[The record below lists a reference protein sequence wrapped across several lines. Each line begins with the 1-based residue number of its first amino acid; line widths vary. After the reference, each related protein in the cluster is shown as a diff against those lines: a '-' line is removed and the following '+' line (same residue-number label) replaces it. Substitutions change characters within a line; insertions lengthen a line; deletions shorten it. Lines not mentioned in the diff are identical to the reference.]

1 MLPKERFEQLR
12 TCRVPS
18 GGVFGTSGVGVAVVV
33 VVVVVGG
40 AVVGGAVIGGA
51 VVGVAVVDGIDDV
64 DGPDAM
70 GETTRGIVVAG
81 TVVDVVLVDVVV
93 DSIVVD
99 VAGAGTE
106 SEGLG
111 ESSVTSGVVGG
122 TCPSSAAS
130 LGAEVTETI
139 SPVVELP
146 LTRMN
151 PPRTMRA
158 PAAAPIIHKAARRP
172 RRPVA

>member
-1 MLPKERFEQLR
+1 MN
-12 TCRVPS
+12 TT
-18 GGVFGTSGVGVAVVV
+18 GGFAAFVTLHKKLNDPCGVRLAGGA
-33 VVVVVGG
+33 VVGG
-40 AVVGGAVIGGA
+40 AVVGGAVVGGIED
-51 VVGVAVVDGIDDV
+51 VDDV

-81 TVVDVVLVDVVV
+81 KVVDVVLVDVVV

-106 SEGLG
+106 SEGLR

-146 LTRMN
+146 LTRMK

>member
-1 MLPKERFEQLR
+1 M
-12 TCRVPS
+12 
-18 GGVFGTSGVGVAVVV
+18 VVV
-33 VVVVVGG
+33 VVVVVVVEVVVVGG
-40 AVVGGAVIGGA
+40 AVV
-51 VVGVAVVDGIDDV
+51 VVGATVVVGGTVVVEIDD
-64 DGPDAM
+64 GRDAM
-70 GETTRGIVVAG
+70 GDTAWGIVVSG
-81 TVVDVVLVDVVV
+81 TVVDVVVVDVVV

-106 SEGLG
+106 SEGLR

-139 SPVVELP
+139 SPVVEFP
-146 LTRMN
+146 LTRMK

>member
-1 MLPKERFEQLR
+1 M
-12 TCRVPS
+12 
-18 GGVFGTSGVGVAVVV
+18 FGTSGVGVAVVV
-33 VVVVVGG
+33 VGATVVVV
-40 AVVGGAVIGGA
+40 VEELVVVVEEVGGA
-51 VVGVAVVDGIDDV
+51 VDGIDDV

-106 SEGLG
+106 SEGLR

>member
-12 TCRVPS
+12 TCKVPS

-33 VVVVVGG
+33 VGATVVVV
-40 AVVGGAVIGGA
+40 VEELVVVVDEVGGAM
-51 VVGVAVVDGIDDV
+51 VDGIDDV
-64 DGPDAM
+64 DCPDAM

-81 TVVDVVLVDVVV
+81 TVVDVVLVDVVA

>member
-1 MLPKERFEQLR
+1 MYWGMN
-12 TCRVPS
+12 TT
-18 GGVFGTSGVGVAVVV
+18 GGFAAFVTLHKKLNDPCGVRLAGGA
-33 VVVVVGG
+33 VVGG
-40 AVVGGAVIGGA
+40 AVVGGAVVGGIED
-51 VVGVAVVDGIDDV
+51 VDDV

-81 TVVDVVLVDVVV
+81 KVVDVVLVDVVV

-106 SEGLG
+106 SEGLR

-139 SPVVELP
+139 SPVVEFP
-146 LTRMN
+146 LTRMK

-158 PAAAPIIHKAARRP
+158 PAAAPTIHKAARRP